1 MRIISVWHITTVTT
15 KVMLLLPGLVPGRER
30 SFEMD
35 IKKFQEGLLA
45 LKNKKQQKGK
55 YNKHILTILLVV
67 ILGHAL
73 FFTSNVWFGNKGELL
88 PATKI
93 NSVKSWNDRKVQLL
107 SWKYSE
113 KQRMMEL
120 QFTIDNQS
128 YDGVNT
134 YKFKA
139 LDRNKGYLKT
149 DTVIEQDDLFVV
161 RINEVPTSW
170 TQIAFWITM
179 PDNTNDTCKFITN
192 EKAVDAVSKIEDKDY
207 NGYMIERIDNQIAF
221 YQGKIDALNDDIN
234 GQNVLI
240 ENCKKDIE
248 SYQDRLTYQTDQ
260 EQQETNKLIND
271 AQNTIKTA
279 NGDIDTDNASI
290 EEYNERITLLEEQK
304 AQYKEN

>member
-1 MRIISVWHITTVTT
+1 
-15 KVMLLLPGLVPGRER
+15 
-30 SFEMD
+30 MD

-234 GQNVLI
+234 SQNVLI
-240 ENCKKDIE
+240 ENCKKI
-248 SYQDRLTYQTDQ
+248 
-260 EQQETNKLIND
+260 
-271 AQNTIKTA
+271 
-279 NGDIDTDNASI
+279 
-290 EEYNERITLLEEQK
+290 
-304 AQYKEN
+304 